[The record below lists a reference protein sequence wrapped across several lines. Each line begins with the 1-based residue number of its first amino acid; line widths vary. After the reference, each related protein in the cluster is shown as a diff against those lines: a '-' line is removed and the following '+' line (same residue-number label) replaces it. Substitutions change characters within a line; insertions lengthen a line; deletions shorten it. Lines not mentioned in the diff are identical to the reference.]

1 MKELLRTTDAV
12 LLSFIN
18 SLLSDAGI
26 QFMVADVHISSLE
39 LSIAVFPRRVLV
51 PAEDWEESRE
61 ILIAAG
67 LGEHLDATGLAGKRA
82 NPA

>member
-1 MKELLRTTDAV
+1 MKELVRTTDAV

-26 QFMVADVHISSLE
+26 AFMFADVHISAIE
-39 LSIAVFPRRVLV
+39 GSIGAFPRRVLV
-51 PAEDWEESRE
+51 PAEDWEESKE

-67 LGEHLDATGLAGKRA
+67 LGEHLGCAA
-82 NPA
+82 PARNRTN